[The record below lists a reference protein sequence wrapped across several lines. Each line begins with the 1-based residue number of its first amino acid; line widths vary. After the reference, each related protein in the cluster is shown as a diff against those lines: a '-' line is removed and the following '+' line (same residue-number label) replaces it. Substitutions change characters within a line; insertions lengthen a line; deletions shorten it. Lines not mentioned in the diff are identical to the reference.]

1 MSADFP
7 VALIL
12 ILGAALVPLLR
23 GRFRFIYSL
32 LLPVAAFAWVLAL
45 PHGEYAQFELLGQT
59 LTARELFGCGLVFTA
74 VVASQLPWKK
84 LFAHKQPAA
93 KEPIPAPGA

>member
-45 PHGEYAQFELLGQT
+45 PRPHA
-59 LTARELFGCGLVFTA
+59 
-74 VVASQLPWKK
+74 
-84 LFAHKQPAA
+84 
-93 KEPIPAPGA
+93 